1 MITIRQ
7 MELDDLDAVMEIENA
22 VFSTPWTETGF
33 FTFLIREDA
42 LFLVACEDDSVI
54 GYCGVVMA
62 ADEGDI
68 TNVAVDVSH
77 RRRGAAEMLIRELIR
92 HTLERGVT
100 KLFLEVRESNMK
112 ARALYEKMGFEQ
124 NGRRKHYYE
133 APAEDAILMCRM
145 DKSACVTA
153 DSQ

>member
-7 MELDDLDAVMEIENA
+7 MELDDLDAVMKIENA
-22 VFSTPWTETGF
+22 VFSVPWTETGF
-33 FTFLIREDA
+33 LTFLIRDDA
-42 LFLVACEDDSVI
+42 LFLVACEEDSI
-54 GYCGVVMA
+54 LGYCGVVMA

-68 TNVAVDVSH
+68 TNVAV
-77 RRRGAAEMLIRELIR
+77 AEAYRQKGVGSMLVQELICR
-92 HTLERGVT
+92 TLERGVT
-100 KLFLEVRESNMK
+100 KLFLEVRESNAK

-133 APAEDAILMCRM
+133 APTEDAILMCRM
-145 DKSACVTA
+145 DKSACTTA

>member
-22 VFSTPWTETGF
+22 VFSVPWTETGF
-33 FTFLIREDA
+33 FTFLLRDDA
-42 LFLVACEDDSVI
+42 LFFVACEEDSI
-54 GYCGVVMA
+54 LGYCGVVMA

-68 TNVAVDVSH
+68 TNVAVDEAH
-77 RRRGAAEMLIRELIR
+77 RQKGVGSMLVQELICR
-92 HTLERGVT
+92 TRERGVT
-100 KLFLEVRESNMK
+100 KLFLEVRESNVK
-112 ARALYEKMGFEQ
+112 ARALYEKQGFEQ

-133 APAEDAILMCRM
+133 APTEDAILMCRM
-145 DKSACVTA
+145 DKSASATA